1 MKRRLLPVVVLA
13 TLICAPFSTQAGIFK
28 KSSKP
33 NPAERVPE
41 LIVVVKTD
49 KDEHKREAA
58 AEELKQYDPA
68 AFPDIVAVL
77 ADVVLTD
84 PSSSV
89 RAEAV
94 DSLAHL
100 RPVTQ
105 QAGMAL
111 EQVLA
116 KDSSMKVRM
125 QARYSLLQ
133 MHWAGYHS
141 AAKEGPIPTKDIPA
155 SSKET
160 NPPPLI
166 QMPLKTQQTSTK
178 FGETAPPPLS
188 PAADPPPA
196 PKALPKPKPV
206 VQPPLVPTDPPVL
219 KTPPPSPAPTP
230 PAAPSGDQ
238 GPDLTPPPE

>member
-1 MKRRLLPVVVLA
+1 MRRWLLPVVVLA
-13 TLICAPFSTQAGIFK
+13 TLICAPYSTQAGIFK

-41 LIVVVKTD
+41 LIGIVKTD
-49 KDEHKREAA
+49 KDEHKRESA

-105 QAGMAL
+105 QAGLAL

-141 AAKEGPIPTKDIPA
+141 SAKEGPIPTKEPLA
-155 SSKET
+155 PSKET
-160 NPPPLI
+160 KAPPLI
-166 QMPLKTQQTSTK
+166 QMPLKTQQASTK
-178 FGETAPPPLS
+178 FGETVAPQLA
-188 PAADPPPA
+188 PATDPPPV
-196 PKALPKPKPV
+196 PKTLPKPKSV

-219 KTPPPSPAPTP
+219 KTPPAAPPAGPPTTP
-230 PAAPSGDQ
+230 PTDQ
-238 GPDLTPPPE
+238 GPELTPPD

>member
-1 MKRRLLPVVVLA
+1 MKRWLLPVVVLA
-13 TLICAPFSTQAGIFK
+13 TLTCLPLSTEAGLFK
-28 KSSKP
+28 KPSKP

-41 LIVVVKTD
+41 LIGIVKTD
-49 KDEHKREAA
+49 KDERKREAA

-68 AFPDIVAVL
+68 AFPDIVMVL

-84 PSSSV
+84 ASSSV

-105 QAGMAL
+105 QAGLAL

-141 AAKEGPIPTKDIPA
+141 SAKEGPIPTKEAPA

-160 NPPPLI
+160 KAPPLI

-178 FGETAPPPLS
+178 FGETTPPPLS

-196 PKALPKPKPV
+196 PKMLPKTKAT
-206 VQPPLVPTDPPVL
+206 VQPPLVPTEAPVL
-219 KTPPPSPAPTP
+219 RAPPSAPPPALPATP
-230 PAAPSGDQ
+230 PADQ
-238 GPDLTPPPE
+238 GPELTPPD

>member
-1 MKRRLLPVVVLA
+1 MRRWLLPVVVLA
-13 TLICAPFSTQAGIFK
+13 TLICAPYSTQAGIFK

-41 LIVVVKTD
+41 LIAIVKTD
-49 KDEHKREAA
+49 KDEHKRESA

-84 PSSSV
+84 ASSSV

-141 AAKEGPIPTKDIPA
+141 SAKEGPIPTKEPPA

-160 NPPPLI
+160 KAPPLI
-166 QMPLKTQQTSTK
+166 QMPLKTQQASTK
-178 FGETAPPPLS
+178 FGETVVPPLS
-188 PAADPPPA
+188 PAADPPPVPKTL
-196 PKALPKPKPV
+196 PKAKSV

-219 KTPPPSPAPTP
+219 KTPPAALPAAP
-230 PAAPSGDQ
+230 PAAPAGDQ
-238 GPDLTPPPE
+238 GPELTPPE

>member
-1 MKRRLLPVVVLA
+1 MKRWLLPVVVLA
-13 TLICAPFSTQAGIFK
+13 TLTCLPFSTEAGIFK

-41 LIVVVKTD
+41 LIGIIKTD
-49 KDEHKREAA
+49 KDERKRESA
-58 AEELKQYDPA
+58 AEELRQYDPA
-68 AFPDIVAVL
+68 TFPDIVTVL

-89 RAEAV
+89 RVEAV
-94 DSLAHL
+94 ESLAHL

-105 QAGMAL
+105 QAGLAL

-141 AAKEGPIPTKDIPA
+141 SAKEGPIPTKEAPA
-155 SSKET
+155 IKET
-160 NPPPLI
+160 KAPPLI
-166 QMPLKTQQTSTK
+166 QMPLKTQQASTK
-178 FGETAPPPLS
+178 FGESAPPPLS

-196 PKALPKPKPV
+196 PKAPPKPKPT
-206 VQPPLVPTDPPVL
+206 VQPPLVPAEAPVL
-219 KTPPPSPAPTP
+219 KALPTGP
-230 PAAPSGDQ
+230 PAAPSSTPPADQ
-238 GPDLTPPPE
+238 GPELTPRE

>member
-1 MKRRLLPVVVLA
+1 MKRWLLPVVVLA
-13 TLICAPFSTQAGIFK
+13 TLICGPFSTQAGIFK

-41 LIVVVKTD
+41 LIAIVKTD
-49 KDEHKREAA
+49 KDEHKRESA

-68 AFPDIVAVL
+68 AFPDIVPVL

-141 AAKEGPIPTKDIPA
+141 SAKEGPIPTKEAPA
-155 SSKET
+155 PSKET
-160 NPPPLI
+160 KAPPLI

-178 FGETAPPPLS
+178 FGETNTPVVS
-188 PAADPPPA
+188 PAGDPPPV
-196 PKALPKPKPV
+196 PKTLPKKPV
-206 VQPPLVPTDPPVL
+206 VQPPLVPTDAPVL
-219 KTPPPSPAPTP
+219 KAPPSSPPPAPP
-230 PAAPSGDQ
+230 VPAPSGDQ
-238 GPDLTPPPE
+238 GPELTPPE